1 MRAVQVNLVGTLN
14 CIHHAV
20 PYMRKVGDAI
30 VSIASTSDLTPN
42 LVDPV
47 YAATKAAIVNLTRS
61 L

>member
-1 MRAVQVNLVGTLN
+1 MRFP
-14 CIHHAV
+14 I
-20 PYMRKVGDAI
+20 MRKGGGALVN
-30 VSIASTSDLTPN
+30 IASTSDLTPN